1 MISPEI
7 LAGYSIQTNKNAKEE
22 LEARPA
28 FFWGSMYPWLLELVV
43 LYVFFLCYLKD
54 FGSLSLPYFNTYHC
68 LLHLWTYGS
77 EPKQQVLS
85 QFEFPEL
92 LQFSGAKHCLP

>member
-1 MISPEI
+1 MVAGIS
-7 LAGYSIQTNKNAKEE
+7 G
-22 LEARPA
+22 
-28 FFWGSMYPWLLELVV
+28 FVC
-43 LYVFFLCYLKD
+43 FFLCYLKD

-92 LQFSGAKHCLP
+92 LQFSGASIACLERSKLFGNA